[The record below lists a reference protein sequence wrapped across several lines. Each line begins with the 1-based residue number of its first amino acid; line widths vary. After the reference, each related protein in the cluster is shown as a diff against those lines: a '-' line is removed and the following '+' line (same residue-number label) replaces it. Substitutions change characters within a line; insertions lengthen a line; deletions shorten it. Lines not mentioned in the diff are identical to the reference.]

1 MSYSTENTVSN
12 KRKYLW
18 WGMEPHGASVCSG
31 ACTLEMECC
40 CLPAP
45 FVLMKSWRYAV
56 LEIAA
61 GDAGLFLLYEMSPNK
76 INKSNAVKKEVRKRL
91 PLCSSSAL
99 FCRDVGILAEAKED
113 QRGSL
118 ADDKAVAKSLFLIAL
133 AVGSSDSSGEALH
146 LLGSGLKENLSCRL
160 HACKSK
166 CFLCLESAFS
176 ALKVI
181 YPYAPISRV
190 NLFFS

>member
-1 MSYSTENTVSN
+1 MQCHTVLKIQWAIRGNTCDEAWSN
-12 KRKYLW
+12 QCLLW
-18 WGMEPHGASVCSG
+18 CMYIGNGMLLFT
-31 ACTLEMECC
+31 CTLCFNE
-40 CLPAP
+40 
-45 FVLMKSWRYAV
+45 V
-56 LEIAA
+56 LEICSGRDCSRRCRAV
-61 GDAGLFLLYEMSPNK
+61 LVYEMSPNK